1 MKIILGLGNPGSQYE
16 RTRHN
21 IGWMVLDEL
30 ARRHHITV
38 SKRMCESRVGDGILL
53 RASESESEKLLLA
66 KPLTFMNLSGR
77 AAQALLKFYSLQRSD
92 LLVIGDDLNLP
103 LGKIRLRAGGSDG
116 GHNGLKS
123 ITAAL
128 ASPEWARLR
137 LGIGAPEAR
146 ERAERGTADFVLRPF
161 AADEAVEVALTVARA
176 ADCVEAW
183 ALGGLQHAASRF
195 NG

>member
-30 ARRHHITV
+30 ARRHLIAIT
-38 SKRMCESRVGDGILL
+38 KRMCESRVGDGIVLL
-53 RASESESEKLLLA
+53 ESASEKILLA

-77 AAQALLKFYSLQRSD
+77 AAQSLLKFYGLERSE
-92 LLVIGDDLNLP
+92 LLVVADDLNLP
-103 LGKIRLRAGGSDG
+103 LGKLRLRAGGSWG

-123 ITAAL
+123 ITQSL

-137 LGIGAPEAR
+137 LGVGSPDER
-146 ERAERGTADFVLRPF
+146 ERAERGTRDFVLRPF
-161 AADEAVEVALTVARA
+161 AKEEADEVALTVARA
-176 ADCVEAW
+176 SDCVETW
-183 ALGGLQHAASRF
+183 ALSGIAGAMNRF
-195 NG
+195 N